1 MNFVE
6 IHDQI
11 THDVVNAIVEGEET
25 LHVPVSGFLKFL
37 STSTLT
43 LKRLRLQNYLRTYWS
58 SNFISQ
64 LEISDDEADNESGDE
79 GSCLVEQTSIVEPE
93 LDEQDSDDDG
103 NGSADNSN
111 ITLLN
116 SDEVD
121 QQGTVNVMDV
131 SHIIVST
138 KHYTFV
144 LLQYQAK

>member
-11 THDVVNAIVEGEET
+11 THDVVNAIAKGEEA
-25 LHVPVSGFLKFL
+25 LHVPVKGFFKFL

-43 LKRLRLQNYLRTYWS
+43 LKRLSLQNCLRTYWS
-58 SNFISQ
+58 SHFISQ

-79 GSCLVEQTSIVEPE
+79 GSSLVEQTSMVEPE

-111 ITLLN
+111 ITLFN

-144 LLQYQAK
+144 LLLYLAK

>member
-1 MNFVE
+1 M
-6 IHDQI
+6 
-11 THDVVNAIVEGEET
+11 
-25 LHVPVSGFLKFL
+25 PVSGFLKFL

-64 LEISDDEADNESGDE
+64 LEISDGEADNESGDE
-79 GSCLVEQTSIVEPE
+79 GSCLVEQTSMVEPE

-121 QQGTVNVMDV
+121 QQGTVNVMAI

-138 KHYTFV
+138 NHYTFV
-144 LLQYQAK
+144 RLQYQDK

>member
-43 LKRLRLQNYLRTYWS
+43 LKRLSLQNCLRTYWS
-58 SNFISQ
+58 SHFISQ

-79 GSCLVEQTSIVEPE
+79 GSSLVEQTSMVEPE

>member
-1 MNFVE
+1 MNFVK

-25 LHVPVSGFLKFL
+25 LHVPVSGFVKFL

-43 LKRLRLQNYLRTYWS
+43 LKRLSLQNCLRNYWCS
-58 SNFISQ
+58 HFLSQ
-64 LEISDDEADNESGDE
+64 LEISDDEADNESGNE
-79 GSCLVEQTSIVEPE
+79 RSCLVERTSIVEPE

-111 ITLLN
+111 ITFLH

-121 QQGTVNVMDV
+121 QQVTVNVMAI

-138 KHYTFV
+138 NHYTFV
-144 LLQYQAK
+144 RLQ